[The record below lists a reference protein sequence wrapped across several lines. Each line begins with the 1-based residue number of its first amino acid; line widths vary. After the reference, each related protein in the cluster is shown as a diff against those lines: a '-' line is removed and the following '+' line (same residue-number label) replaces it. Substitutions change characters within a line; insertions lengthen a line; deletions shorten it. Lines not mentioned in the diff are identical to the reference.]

1 MPRGK
6 SPYDEARLQRQLL
19 RPEQLARRLPA
30 VGFWYSADRLTLSG
44 TAVTGATDLAG
55 KRDGTSDANRLTYF
69 PSDPM
74 FGGRASFGS
83 TVLTGTNRLISSG
96 AAATYRHV
104 FVSAYYKDGLDT
116 TFDDSTMFFG
126 GTGAQAAPRMMGQAT
141 LASLIASST
150 FSTTASKGGAAQSA
164 TVLPLPATVMMQAGN
179 SSFTPIFGGTS
190 VIANRNLVGAFR
202 HCVGVTAV
210 LTAPEIAV
218 IEGVIAWDDGTQ
230 ERLVAS
236 HPFRNRPPLIGD

>member
-6 SPYDEARLQRQLL
+6 SPYDEARLQGQLL

-30 VGFWYSADRLTLSG
+30 VGFWYSADRLILSG
-44 TAVTGATDLAG
+44 TAVIGATDLAG

-69 PSDPM
+69 PSDPL

-83 TVLTGTNRLISSG
+83 TVSTGTNRLTRSG
-96 AAATYRHV
+96 ATATHRHM

-116 TFDDSTMFFG
+116 TFDTLSTFFG
-126 GTGAQAAPRMMGQAT
+126 GTASQSLPRMMGNTAS
-141 LASLIASST
+141 ASLIGTSAY
-150 FSTTASKGGAAQSA
+150 STTASKGGAAQS
-164 TVLPLPATVMMQAGN
+164 TVILPLPATVMMQEGN
-179 SSFTPIFGGTS
+179 AIFTPVFGGSGTNS
-190 VIANRNLVGAFR
+190 GRVLQGAFR
-202 HCVGVTAV
+202 HCVGVTEV

-230 ERLVAS
+230 DRLVAS
-236 HPFRNRPPLIGD
+236 HRYRNRPPLVGD